1 MPPDSL
7 CSSGR
12 RSSGRPPGRA
22 MFSAQRKR
30 RTLAGWA
37 VVNSDI
43 GVWLSGRALASGAR
57 GRRFKS
63 AHPDQIMFN
72 LSEEISRIDWK
83 VFARRMLSNV
93 LILGAIFY
101 FLFSFWD
108 VIRQEALYAYWRIR
122 GQVFTV
128 DEVKDVEPPK
138 PSPFAAL
145 LGQPTPLKVIP
156 KSTQFGMVI
165 EKIDVNSPIIA
176 DVPPSDK
183 RAYPAALQ
191 KGVAHAKGP

>member
-22 MFSAQRKR
+22 IFSAQRKR

-57 GRRFKS
+57 GRRVKFAPRDKTGVTREVNPLLVDNAS
-63 AHPDQIMFN
+63 SCCRYANSRRPDQIMFN

-108 VIRQEALYAYWRIR
+108 VIPH
-122 GQVFTV
+122 G
-128 DEVKDVEPPK
+128 
-138 PSPFAAL
+138 
-145 LGQPTPLKVIP
+145 
-156 KSTQFGMVI
+156 
-165 EKIDVNSPIIA
+165 
-176 DVPPSDK
+176 
-183 RAYPAALQ
+183 
-191 KGVAHAKGP
+191 GVHA